1 MKNILDLKK
10 FEALKIFIAS
20 SDDILNWSYGEVTK
34 PETINYRTYKP
45 EKYGL
50 FDERIFGPHKDYEC
64 ACGKY
69 KRVRFKGVIC
79 DKCGVEVTKSIVRR
93 ERMGH
98 ISLATPVAHVW
109 FFKAN
114 PSKLATLLDISP
126 RNLEGVIYFSSF
138 IVTGVEGAK
147 RAAAITAIEK
157 DLIAEKDLLN
167 QERDLKIQELEMIK
181 GAELQSKKG
190 LSAEEALNKLQGQ
203 IQKIRNAYQEKEND
217 LVMTYKMYMKK
228 IESIEYLTIIPDT
241 EYAALSQ
248 YLTMFTKLSIGAQ
261 GIKDILGTLD
271 LNALASQ
278 IKNELE
284 ESKEQKTIKL
294 LKRLR
299 VVEGFR
305 KSGIDP
311 QRMIMDVIPVI
322 PCELRPIVPID
333 GGRPF
338 SSDLNDLYRRVINRN
353 NRLKRLVDLGAP
365 EIILR
370 NEKRMLQEAVD
381 ALFDSSKQRV
391 SSKNIRSP
399 QAAKKQLK
407 SIADLLKGKSGRFR
421 GNLLGKRVDY
431 SGRSV
436 IVNGP
441 DLNIDECGLPREMA
455 LELFKPMVL
464 REIILRGYAPNEKSA
479 KNFLEGRSGEVYDI
493 LEEVVKGH
501 PVLLNRAPT
510 LWRLGIQAFYPKLI
524 DGNAIRLHLCVAI
537 GYNADFDGDAMAVHV
552 PISEK
557 AIEEAKRLMIS
568 TNNFFKP
575 SDGTPIANPAKEM
588 IWGCYYVT
596 KIDETLPE
604 YERVFS
610 SLPEVKYVFN
620 VSNDLGLRQKV
631 KVRHN
636 GEMIVT
642 TPGRVIFN
650 DIVPFEDFRNI
661 TFTKAVINASIV
673 EAYSKLD
680 NDTLGKY
687 IDSLK
692 NMGLKYGTFSG
703 QSASASDIK
712 TPETLE
718 EIYTEARAKI
728 EELNRALKRG
738 LATQQNVKKRSDEIW
753 TDVTSKIQKELWES
767 LDSTNPVKEIIESG
781 SSKATKLSITQIAGL
796 RGLITDISGKNV
808 DFPILGNYKNGL
820 SGFEYFLSSKAARKG
835 LADRALK
842 TAESGYLTRRLVD
855 VAQDVIIR
863 EEDCGSNEGYL
874 MENLAKEYSL
884 DFSQRIEGRYLAKE
898 VKSGNKVIAQAG
910 ELITKELAKEIS
922 DSDSKE
928 IYVRTPLF
936 CDTKRGICQKCYGHD
951 LMTRQDVKIGTPV
964 GIVSAQ
970 SIGEPGT
977 QLTMRTFWAGGVAG
991 AADITLGLER
1001 VEEVF
1006 EARVPKAQSL
1016 LAEIDGKVKIKEIGD
1031 DRKIIIMPKSKTDEE
1046 AVEYVI
1052 DPTMSILVSE
1062 DQDVVKGQK
1071 LTEGHKDLTELQRLV
1086 GVVGTKKYI
1095 VDDVIRTYSQQG
1107 VSLNDKFVEV
1117 IVKQM
1122 FNHVRIEDSGDTTL
1136 MVGETVTRAQFD
1148 EENEKVI
1155 ASGGRPAIGN
1165 VILLGIKRAAI
1176 GSDSFLSAASF
1187 EQTSLVLTDA
1197 AASGKVDSLIGLK
1210 ENVIIGRLIPV
1221 GDYVKKV

>member
-20 SDDILNWSYGEVTK
+20 NEDIINWSYGEVTK

-79 DKCGVEVTKSIVRR
+79 DKCGVEVTKAIVRR

-138 IVTGVEGAK
+138 IVTSVDGSK
-147 RAAAITAIEK
+147 RAHAISDIEK
-157 DLIAEKDLLN
+157 DLIAEKDLLLK
-167 QERDLKIQELEMIK
+167 ERDLKIQELELTK

-203 IQKIRNAYQEKEND
+203 IQKIRNTYQDKEND
-217 LVMTYKMYMKK
+217 LVMTYKMYIKK
-228 IESIEYLTIIPDT
+228 IENIEYLTIIPDN
-241 EYAALSQ
+241 EYVVLMSYLSK
-248 YLTMFTKLSIGAQ
+248 FTKLSIGAQ
-261 GIKDILGTLD
+261 GIKEILESLD
-271 LNALASQ
+271 LNKLASE

-284 ESKEQKTIKL
+284 DSKEQRTVKL

-311 QRMIMDVIPVI
+311 KRMILDVIPVI

-391 SSKNIRSP
+391 STKNIRNP
-399 QAAKKQLK
+399 QLAKRQLK

-441 DLNIDECGLPREMA
+441 DLKIDECGIPREMA

-464 REIILRGYAPNEKSA
+464 REIIMRGYAPNEKSA
-479 KNFLEGRSGEVYDI
+479 KNYLEGRSGEVYDI

-510 LWRLGIQAFYPKLI
+510 LWRLGIQSFYPKLI

-610 SLPEVKYVFN
+610 NLAEVRYLLN
-620 VSNDLGLRQKV
+620 VSTDLQLRQKV

-636 GEMIVT
+636 GEIIVT
-642 TPGRVIFN
+642 TPGRVVFN
-650 DIVPFEDFRNI
+650 DIVPFEDFRNV
-661 TFTKAVINASIV
+661 TFTKGVINASIV
-673 EAYSKLD
+673 EAYTKLD
-680 NDTLGKY
+680 NNTLAKY
-687 IDSLK
+687 IDALK
-692 NMGLKYGTFSG
+692 NMGLKYGTMSG

-712 TPETLE
+712 TPEAVQG
-718 EIYTEARAKI
+718 IYAEARSKV

-738 LATQQNVKKRSDEIW
+738 LATEQNVKKRSNEIW
-753 TDVTSKIQKELWES
+753 EEVTKTVQKLLWDS
-767 LDSTNPVKEIIESG
+767 LDASNPVKEIIESG
-781 SSKATKLSITQIAGL
+781 SSKATKGSITQIAGL
-796 RGLITDISGKNV
+796 KGLINDISGQTV
-808 DFPILGNYKNGL
+808 DFPILGNFKNGL

-855 VAQDVIIR
+855 VAQDVIVR
-863 EEDCGSNEGYL
+863 DEDCGSNEGYII
-874 MENLAKEYSL
+874 ENTSKDYSL
-884 DFSQRIEGRYLAKE
+884 DFTQRTEGRYLSE
-898 VKSGNKVIAQAG
+898 DVKSGNKIIAKAG
-910 ELITKELAKEIS
+910 ELITKELAKEIM
-922 DSDSKE
+922 DSEVKE
-928 IYVRTPLF
+928 ISVRSPLF
-936 CDTKRGICQKCYGHD
+936 CKSKRGVCQKCFGHD

-970 SIGEPGT
+970 AIGEPGT
-977 QLTMRTFWAGGVAG
+977 QLTMRTFWGGGVAG
-991 AADITLGLER
+991 AADITMGLER
-1001 VEEVF
+1001 VEEIF
-1006 EARVPKAQSL
+1006 EARIPKAQSL
-1016 LAEIDGKVKIKEIGD
+1016 LAEIDGKVKIKEVGD
-1031 DRKIIIMPKSKTDEE
+1031 DRKIILMPKSKTDEE
-1046 AVEYVI
+1046 SVEYVI
-1052 DPTMSILVSE
+1052 DPTMEIIVT
-1062 DQDVVKGQK
+1062 DGQDVVKGQK

-1095 VDDVIRTYSQQG
+1095 VDDVIKTYSNQG

-1117 IVKQM
+1117 IVRQM
-1122 FNHVRIEDSGDTTL
+1122 FNHVRVEDSGDTTL

-1176 GSDSFLSAASF
+1176 SSDSFLSAASF

-1210 ENVIIGRLIPV
+1210 ENVILGRLIPV

>member
-20 SDDILNWSYGEVTK
+20 NEDIINWSYGEVTK

-69 KRVRFKGVIC
+69 KRVRFKGIIC
-79 DKCGVEVTKSIVRR
+79 DKCGVEVTKAIVRR

-138 IVTGVEGAK
+138 IVTHVDGSK
-147 RAAAITAIEK
+147 RAHAISDIEK
-157 DLIAEKDLLN
+157 DLIAEKDLLIR
-167 QERDLKIQELEMIK
+167 ERDLKIQELELTK

-190 LSAEEALNKLQGQ
+190 LSAEEASNKLQGQ
-203 IQKIRNAYQEKEND
+203 VQKIKNTYQDKEND
-217 LVMTYKMYMKK
+217 LVMTYKMYIKK
-228 IESIEYLTIIPDT
+228 IENIEYLTIIPDN
-241 EYAALSQ
+241 EYVVLMS
-248 YLTMFTKLSIGAQ
+248 YLAKFTKLSIGAQ
-261 GIKDILGTLD
+261 GIKEILETLD
-271 LNALASQ
+271 LNKLASE

-284 ESKEQKTIKL
+284 DSKEQRTIKL

-305 KSGIDP
+305 KSGIDSK
-311 QRMIMDVIPVI
+311 RMIMDVIPVI

-391 SSKNIRSP
+391 STKNIRNP
-399 QAAKKQLK
+399 QLAKRQLK

-441 DLNIDECGLPREMA
+441 DLKINECGIPREMA

-464 REIILRGYAPNEKSA
+464 REIIMRGYAPNEKSA
-479 KNFLEGRSGEVYDI
+479 KNYLEGRSGEVYDI

-610 SLPEVKYVFN
+610 NLAEVKYILN
-620 VSNDLGLRQKV
+620 VSSDLQLRQKV

-636 GEMIVT
+636 GEIIVT
-642 TPGRVIFN
+642 TPGRVVFN
-650 DIVPFEDFRNI
+650 DIVPFEDFRNV
-661 TFTKAVINASIV
+661 TFTKGVINASIV
-673 EAYSKLD
+673 EAYTKLD
-680 NDTLGKY
+680 NNTLAKY
-687 IDSLK
+687 IDALK
-692 NMGLKYGTFSG
+692 NMGLKYGTMSG
-703 QSASASDIK
+703 QSASASDIT
-712 TPETLE
+712 TPEAVQD
-718 EIYTEARAKI
+718 IYSEARSKV

-738 LATQQNVKKRSDEIW
+738 LATEQNVKKRSNEIW
-753 TDVTSKIQKELWES
+753 EEVTKKVQKLLWDS
-767 LDSTNPVKEIIESG
+767 LDATNPVKEIIESG
-781 SSKATKLSITQIAGL
+781 SSKATKGSITQIAGL
-796 RGLITDISGKNV
+796 KGLINDISGQTV
-808 DFPILGNYKNGL
+808 DFPILGNFKNGL

-855 VAQDVIIR
+855 VAQDVIVR
-863 EEDCGSNEGYL
+863 DEDCGSTEGYVL
-874 MENLAKEYSL
+874 ENTSKDYSL
-884 DFSQRIEGRYLAKE
+884 DFTQRTEGRFLSE
-898 VKSGNKVIAQAG
+898 DVKSGNKLIARSG
-910 ELITKELAKEIS
+910 ELITKELAKEIM
-922 DSDSKE
+922 DSEVKE
-928 IYVRTPLF
+928 IFVRSPLF
-936 CDTKRGICQKCYGHD
+936 CKSKRGVCQKCFGHD

-970 SIGEPGT
+970 AIGEPGT
-977 QLTMRTFWAGGVAG
+977 QLTMRTFWGGGVAG
-991 AADITLGLER
+991 AADITMGLER
-1001 VEEVF
+1001 VEEIF

-1016 LAEIDGKVKIKEIGD
+1016 LAEIDGKIKIKEVGD
-1031 DRKIIIMPKSKTDEE
+1031 DRKIILMPKSKTDEE
-1046 AVEYVI
+1046 SVEYVI
-1052 DPTMSILVSE
+1052 DPTMEILVS
-1062 DQDVVKGQK
+1062 DGQDVEKGQK

-1095 VDDVIRTYSQQG
+1095 VDDVIKTYSNQG

-1117 IVKQM
+1117 IVRQM
-1122 FNHVRIEDSGDTTL
+1122 FNHVRVEDSGDTTL

-1155 ASGGRPAIGN
+1155 ASGGRPGIGN

-1176 GSDSFLSAASF
+1176 SSDSFLSAASF

-1210 ENVIIGRLIPV
+1210 ENVILGRLIPV

>member
-20 SDDILNWSYGEVTK
+20 SEDIINWSYGEVTK

-79 DKCGVEVTKSIVRR
+79 DKCGVEVTKAIVRR

-138 IVTGVEGAK
+138 IVTNVDGSK
-147 RAAAITAIEK
+147 RAHAISDIEK
-157 DLIAEKDLLN
+157 DLIAEKDLLIK
-167 QERDLKIQELEMIK
+167 ERDLKIQELELTK

-190 LSAEEALNKLQGQ
+190 LSAEEATNKLQGQ
-203 IQKIRNAYQEKEND
+203 IQKIKNTYQDKEND
-217 LVMTYKMYMKK
+217 LVMTYKMYIKK
-228 IESIEYLTIIPDT
+228 IENIEYLTIIPDN
-241 EYAALSQ
+241 EYVVLMPYLSK
-248 YLTMFTKLSIGAQ
+248 FTKLSIGAQ
-261 GIKDILGTLD
+261 GIKEILETLD
-271 LNALASQ
+271 LNKLASE

-284 ESKEQKTIKL
+284 DSKEQRTIKL

-305 KSGIDP
+305 KSGVDP
-311 QRMIMDVIPVI
+311 KRMIMDVIPVI

-391 SSKNIRSP
+391 STKNIRNP
-399 QAAKKQLK
+399 QLAKRQLK

-441 DLNIDECGLPREMA
+441 DLKIDECGIPREMA

-464 REIILRGYAPNEKSA
+464 REIIMRGYAPNEKSA
-479 KNFLEGRSGEVYDI
+479 KNYLEGRSGEVYDI
-493 LEEVVKGH
+493 LEDVVKGH

-510 LWRLGIQAFYPKLI
+510 LWRLGIQSFYPKLI

-557 AIEEAKRLMIS
+557 AIDEAKRLMIS

-610 SLPEVKYVFN
+610 SLSEVKYVLN
-620 VSNDLGLRQKV
+620 VSTDLQLRQKV

-636 GEMIVT
+636 GEIIIT
-642 TPGRVIFN
+642 TPGRVVFN
-650 DIVPFEDFRNI
+650 DIVPFEDFRNV
-661 TFTKAVINASIV
+661 TFTKGVINSSIV
-673 EAYSKLD
+673 EAYTKLD
-680 NDTLGKY
+680 NNTLAKY
-687 IDSLK
+687 IDALK
-692 NMGLKYGTFSG
+692 NMGLKYGTMSG

-712 TPETLE
+712 TPEAVQG
-718 EIYTEARAKI
+718 IYAEARSKV

-738 LATQQNVKKRSDEIW
+738 LATEQNVKKRSNEIW
-753 TDVTSKIQKELWES
+753 EEVTKTVQKLLWDS

-781 SSKATKLSITQIAGL
+781 SSKATKGSITQIAGL
-796 RGLITDISGKNV
+796 KGLINDISGQTV
-808 DFPILGNYKNGL
+808 DFPILGNFKNGL

-855 VAQDVIIR
+855 VAQDVIVR
-863 EEDCGSNEGYL
+863 DEDCGSNEGYTI
-874 MENLAKEYSL
+874 ENTSKDYSL
-884 DFSQRIEGRYLAKE
+884 DFTQRTEGRYLSE
-898 VKSGNKVIAQAG
+898 DVKVGNKVLARSG
-910 ELITKELAKEIS
+910 DLITKELAKDFIDNEVKEIS
-922 DSDSKE
+922 
-928 IYVRTPLF
+928 VRSPLF
-936 CDTKRGICQKCYGHD
+936 CKSKRGVCQKCFGHD

-970 SIGEPGT
+970 AIGEPGT
-977 QLTMRTFWAGGVAG
+977 QLTMRTFWGGGVAG
-991 AADITLGLER
+991 AADITMGLER
-1001 VEEVF
+1001 VEEIF
-1006 EARVPKAQSL
+1006 EARIPKAQSL
-1016 LAEIDGKVKIKEIGD
+1016 LAEIDGKIKIKEVGD
-1031 DRKIIIMPKSKTDEE
+1031 DRKIVILPKSKADEE
-1046 AVEYVI
+1046 SVEYVI
-1052 DPTMSILVSE
+1052 DPTMEIVVT
-1062 DQDVVKGQK
+1062 DGQDIEKGQK

-1095 VDDVIRTYSQQG
+1095 VDDVIKTYSNQG

-1117 IVKQM
+1117 IVRQM
-1122 FNHVRIEDSGDTTL
+1122 FNHVRVEDSGDTTL

-1155 ASGGRPAIGN
+1155 ASGGRPSIGN

-1176 GSDSFLSAASF
+1176 SSDSFLSAASF

-1210 ENVIIGRLIPV
+1210 ENVILGRLIPV